1 MRIISKIVLGLLLNL
16 GSFWS
21 ALAQPV
27 HPISTGDPYEL
38 VFDAVQTNGTVS
50 PQVFDYR
57 LRVTFKHDVADSIVV
72 DGFWHGRH
80 GGQSI
85 WKARFHP
92 TMPGEWRWSSTFT
105 DTTDVNLHNK
115 TGRVE
120 AIQPTAYTNTF
131 DDLGWLRVADS
142 GRHLEHESGRPFFW
156 QGDTAWEIAWKS
168 TEEQVDAYLADR
180 KAKGYNAVYV
190 VAESHQYL
198 YDWGVENRERHLMF
212 QDNDYSKI
220 NPQYFEYFDRV
231 ISRINRAGMVAV
243 IVPLWASLTE
253 VHHDP
258 DIHGRFLTK
267 QQSLSLARHIGAR
280 YAGHNVVWI
289 IGGDN
294 RYDTDEKREF
304 WAEFAEVLYTAA
316 GSHHL
321 RTVHPDGYMAS
332 FDYFDFDTPWIDFH
346 MYHSSHLVNSAA
358 SRLLGFK
365 GWEQSPP
372 KPVLNGE
379 PAFEDIPAY
388 FWQQDTTIRISAHDV
403 RQAAWKSFLAGGLM
417 GATYGANGVWQ
428 WHVPDMEAS
437 HNPRNYVVE
446 SLQLPGSSQVGMIRE
461 FFGDMEWWTIEPDPG
476 LAISDDT
483 LIVPVGA
490 RLDRKGWV
498 YIPEGLVD
506 FQLNRRFNQS
516 HIVLTWISP
525 EDLQVVGVDTLRWRS
540 GISTMDVTLPDS
552 SDWLAVLVA
561 ENIRSEEVFL
571 NRRHEITLTST
582 NDYPNPQR
590 NINVWVTFTHESGHT
605 EMLRGFWDGGSTWKI
620 RFKPARLG
628 EWTWRTASSDVTNAG
643 LHNRSGVF
651 DVSVGPDV
659 DPEWGKVK
667 QRLRVSDNNRTL
679 AWEDGTPFFWL
690 GDTVWEM
697 AWKSTPE
704 QLEAY
709 LDDRQSKGYSII
721 QVVTMSH
728 QVFQSFGVENRLGH
742 QYFVNEDLNQLNPRY
757 FDYVDHIVREANK
770 RDMIVAL
777 VPLWAYMMEL
787 HYVPEYHAYNLSI
800 EQSMNVAD
808 YVGARYAGDDVIWIV
823 GGDNAY
829 TTPEMKQFWNDWAIR
844 LKNASGGWHLMTIHP
859 KGYSSSFDFFPPYTP
874 WMDLQMYQSSHLA
887 GGDYTWQAA
896 QRGFALNPV
905 KPVINGEPNYEDIYH
920 NLWEPGD
927 TVSVATFRIRPEHV
941 RQAAWESLL
950 MGATGGVT
958 YGGNGVW
965 QWHIPD
971 IPGSHNAR
979 FFVEEAWT
987 FPGSAHVGIM
997 RKVAEEVQWYSWV
1010 PRPDLVLAS
1019 IAPDIIPLAM
1029 NDLGMVAYLPMGTT
1043 KITLD
1048 LYSLGK
1054 NARYQW
1060 INPTTGDRS
1069 AVASIT
1075 QDTLGL
1081 ARDFTPPDDQDWVLH
1096 VFKSGSF
1103 GTDLGEEPELPDQFQ
1118 VYPAFPN
1125 PFNPST
1131 RLVFEIPGS
1140 SLVTIDIFSVD
1151 GRLVRRI
1158 FEQDR
1163 PQGMHTAVFDAQ
1175 GLGSGIYFARVST
1188 SYGVKSVKM
1197 TLVK

>member
-1 MRIISKIVLGLLLNL
+1 MRIITPIVLGLLLTISL
-16 GSFWS
+16 FTS
-21 ALAQPV
+21 ATAQPA
-27 HPISTGDPYEL
+27 HAISTGDPYEIEFYAL
-38 VFDAVQTNGTVS
+38 QSNSVNS
-50 PQVFDYR
+50 PDIYAHR

-92 TMPGEWRWSSTFT
+92 TMPGEWRWTSTFT
-105 DTTDVNLHNK
+105 DTTDTNLHRDSG
-115 TGRVE
+115 TVV
-120 AIQPTAYTNTF
+120 AAALTSFTNDF
-131 DDLGWLRVADS
+131 DQFGWLKVAS
-142 GRHLEHESGRPFFW
+142 TGRHLQHKSGKPFFW

-168 TEEQVDAYLADR
+168 TDSQVDSYIVDR
-180 KAKGYNAVYV
+180 KAKGYNAVYLV
-190 VAESHQYL
+190 VESHQYL

-212 QDNDYSKI
+212 LEHDYSRI
-220 NPQYFEYFDRV
+220 NPLYFEYLDRV
-231 ISRINRAGMVAV
+231 ISKINRAGMVAV

-258 DIHGRFLTK
+258 DVHGRFISR
-267 QQSLSLARHIGAR
+267 QQSFNLARYVGAR

-294 RYDTDEKREF
+294 KYDTTEKRVF
-304 WAEFAEVLYTAA
+304 WAEFAEILHDAS
-316 GSHHL
+316 GRRHL

-332 FDYFDFDTPWIDFH
+332 FDYFDFGTPWIDFH
-346 MYHSSHLVNSAA
+346 MYHSSHLQSSDAT
-358 SRLLGFK
+358 RILGLR
-365 GWEQSPP
+365 GWQQAPK

-388 FWQQDTTIRISAHDV
+388 FWQEETPVRISAYDV
-403 RQAAWKSFLAGGLM
+403 RQAAWESFLAGGLM
-417 GATYGANGVWQ
+417 GTTYGANGVWQ

-437 HNPRNYVVE
+437 HNPQNYVVE
-446 SLQLPGSSQVGMIRE
+446 SLNLPGSSQVGKVKDYFSGIN
-461 FFGDMEWWTIEPDPG
+461 WWDIIPDPD
-476 LAISDDT
+476 LATSTVTD
-483 LIVPVGA
+483 LVPVGA
-490 RLDRKGWV
+490 KLGRKAWV
-498 YIPEGLVD
+498 YLPHGLSH
-506 FQLNRRFNQS
+506 FQLNNKFEQT
-516 HIVLTWISP
+516 HVVIKWIKP
-525 EDLQVVGVDTLRWRS
+525 ENLEIADVDTLRWAS
-540 GISTMDVTLPDS
+540 GSSSLNIPVADS
-552 SDWLAVLVA
+552 RDWLLEISA
-561 ENIRSEEVFL
+561 ENIRGVEAYV
-571 NRRHEITLTST
+571 NRRHEITLSST
-582 NDYPNPQR
+582 NGYLKPQR
-590 NINVWVTFTHESGHT
+590 NINLWVTFTHESGHT
-605 EMLRGFWDGGSTWKI
+605 EMLRGYWDGGTIWKI
-620 RFKPARLG
+620 RFKPALTG
-628 EWTWRTASSDVTNAG
+628 AWTWTTNCSDPTNVG
-643 LHNRSGVF
+643 LHNRTGVF
-651 DVSVGPDV
+651 DVVVGPED
-659 DPEWGKVK
+659 DPELGKVK
-667 QRLRVSDNNRTL
+667 QRLKVAENGRTL
-679 AWEDGTPFFWL
+679 AWDDGTPFFWL

-709 LDDRQSKGYSII
+709 LDDRQSKGYSVI

-728 QVFQSFGVENRLGH
+728 QVFQSFGVENRLGV
-742 QYFVNEDLNQLNPRY
+742 QYFLNEDLDQLNPRY
-757 FDYVDHIVREANK
+757 FDYVDHIVKEAGK
-770 RDMIVAL
+770 RDMVVAL

-808 YVGARYAGDDVIWIV
+808 YVGARYAGDDVMWIV

-829 TTPEMKQFWNDWAIR
+829 TTPQMKQFWTDWAIR

-859 KGYSSSFDFFPPYTP
+859 KGYASSFDFFPPETP

-896 QRGFALNPV
+896 RRGFALSPV
-905 KPVINGEPNYEDIYH
+905 KPVINGEPSYEDIYH

-950 MGATGGVT
+950 SGATGGVT

-965 QWHIPD
+965 QWHIPE
-971 IPGSHNAR
+971 IPGSHNPR
-979 FFVEEAWT
+979 FFVEEAWQ
-987 FPGSAHVGIM
+987 FPGSTHMGVM
-997 RKVAEEVQWYSWV
+997 RRIAEEVEWFSWV
-1010 PRPDLVLAS
+1010 PRHDLVLAS
-1019 IAPDIIPLAM
+1019 IAPDIIPLSM
-1029 NDLGMVAYLPMGTT
+1029 NEMGMLAYLPMGTT

-1069 AVASIT
+1069 SVTMIS

-1081 ARDFTPPDDQDWVLH
+1081 ARDFRPPNDQDWILH
-1096 VFKSGSF
+1096 VFKPGSF

-1125 PFNPST
+1125 PFNPTT

-1140 SLVTIDIFSVD
+1140 SMVTIDVFSVD
-1151 GRLVRRI
+1151 GRLIRRV

-1163 PQGMHTAVFDAQ
+1163 PQGMHTAVFNAQ
-1175 GLGSGIYFARVST
+1175 GLGSGMYIARITTV
-1188 SYGVKSVKM
+1188 YGVKSVKM

>member
-1 MRIISKIVLGLLLNL
+1 MKLIRPFIFAAVLVCASLTL
-16 GSFWS
+16 SH
-21 ALAQPV
+21 AQTV
-27 HPISTGDPYEL
+27 HPIDTGSPLELTFNALQSNALGNPDVYEE
-38 VFDAVQTNGTVS
+38 
-50 PQVFDYR
+50 R
-57 LRVTFKHDVADSIVV
+57 LRVTFNHATADSVVV

-92 TMPGEWRWSSTFT
+92 TMPGEWTWSTTFT
-105 DTTDVNLHNK
+105 DASDTNLHND
-115 TGRVE
+115 TGSF
-120 AIQPTAYTNTF
+120 TAASLTTPMNVF
-131 DDLGWLRVADS
+131 DGHGWLQVAES
-142 GRHLEHESGRPFFW
+142 GRHLEHASGKPFFW

-168 TEEQVDAYLADR
+168 TEDQVDAYIADR
-180 KAKGYNAVYV
+180 RAKGYNAVYLV
-190 VAESHQYL
+190 VQSHQYL
-198 YDWGVENRERHLMF
+198 YDWGVENRDRNLMF
-212 QDNDYSKI
+212 LDHDYSKI
-220 NPQYFEYFDRV
+220 NPLYFDYLDKV
-231 ISRINRAGMVAV
+231 ITKINQADMVAV
-243 IVPLWASLTE
+243 VVPLWAALTE

-258 DIHGRFLTK
+258 EVHGRFLTK
-267 QQSLSLARHIGAR
+267 EQSINLARYVGAR
-280 YAGHNVVWI
+280 YAGHNVAWI

-294 RYDTDEKREF
+294 KYDTDEKRTF
-304 WAEFAEVLYTAA
+304 WADFAEVLHDAS
-316 GSHHL
+316 GRQHL

-346 MYHSSHLVNSAA
+346 MYHSSHLQSSKA
-358 SRLLGFK
+358 SWLLGWR
-365 GWEQSPP
+365 GWQASPA
-372 KPVLNGE
+372 KPVINGE

-388 FWQQDTTIRISAHDV
+388 FWQQDSTIRISAYDV
-403 RQAAWKSFLAGGLM
+403 RQAAWESFLSGGLM
-417 GATYGANGVWQ
+417 GVTYGANGVWQ

-437 HNPRNYVVE
+437 HIPQDYVIE
-446 SLQLPGSSQVGMIRE
+446 SLQLPGSSQVEMVRNHFE
-461 FFGDMEWWTIEPDPG
+461 DTNWWELVPDPE
-476 LAISDDT
+476 LATSSNED
-483 LIVPVGA
+483 IVPIGA
-490 RLDRKGWV
+490 TLDRKAWV
-498 YIPEGLVD
+498 YVPQGLQSFD
-506 FQLNRRFNQS
+506 LKKSFEQS
-516 HIVLTWISP
+516 HVVMTWRRP
-525 EDLQVVGVDTLRWRS
+525 ESLMVASVDTLRWPS
-540 GISTMDVTLPDS
+540 GSSSMSVSTPDTL
-552 SDWLAVLVA
+552 DWLIDIVA
-561 ENIRSEEVFL
+561 ENIRADEVHL

-582 NDYPNPQR
+582 NGYFKPQR
-590 NINVWVTFTHESGHT
+590 NANLWVTFTHESGHKET
-605 EMLRGFWDGGSTWKI
+605 LRGFWDGGNTWKI
-620 RFKPARLG
+620 RFKPALTG
-628 EWTWRTASSDVTNAG
+628 HWTWLTNSSDVTNTG
-643 LHNRSGVF
+643 LHNRSGDF
-651 DVSVGPDV
+651 DVVVGPED
-659 DPEWGKVK
+659 DPNWGKVK
-667 QRLRVSDNNRTL
+667 QRLRVADNNRTL

-728 QVFQSFGVENRLGH
+728 QVFQSFGVENRLGD
-742 QYFVNEDLNQLNPRY
+742 QYFVNEDLDQLNPRY

-829 TTPEMKQFWNDWAIR
+829 TTPQMKQFWSDWAVR

-859 KGYSSSFDFFPPYTP
+859 KGYASSFDFFPPDTP
-874 WMDLQMYQSSHLA
+874 WIDLQMYQSSHLA

-979 FFVEEAWT
+979 YFVEEAWQ

-997 RKVAEEVQWYSWV
+997 RRVAEEVGWNTWV
-1010 PRPDLVLAS
+1010 PRPELVLAS

-1029 NDLGMVAYLPMGTT
+1029 NEKGMVAYLPMGTT
-1043 KITLD
+1043 KVTLD
-1048 LYSLGK
+1048 LYALGK
-1054 NARYQW
+1054 NAKYQW
-1060 INPTTGDRS
+1060 INPTNGVRS
-1069 AVASIT
+1069 AVATIT

-1081 ARDFTPPDDQDWVLH
+1081 SRDFTPPDDQDWILH
-1096 VFKSGSF
+1096 VYMPGTF
-1103 GTDLGEEPELPDQFQ
+1103 GTDLGEGPELPDEFK

-1131 RLVFEIPGS
+1131 RLVFEIPGPS
-1140 SLVTIDIFSVD
+1140 RVSVDVFSVD

-1158 FEQDR
+1158 FDQDR
-1163 PQGMHTAVFDAQ
+1163 PQGMHTAVFDAR
-1175 GLGSGIYFARVST
+1175 GLGSGVYFARIST
-1188 SYGVKSVKM
+1188 AYGVKSIKM

>member
-1 MRIISKIVLGLLLNL
+1 MRMIYSIILGVLLTIVLY
-16 GSFWS
+16 SPS
-21 ALAQPV
+21 KAQTI
-27 HPISTGDPYEL
+27 HSISTGSPFEL
-38 VFDAVQTNGTVS
+38 EFNARASNGTVL
-50 PQVFDYR
+50 PQIYDER
-57 LRVTFKHDVADSIVV
+57 LRVTFRHATADSIVV

-105 DTTDVNLHNK
+105 DTIDTNLHRV
-115 TGRVE
+115 TGRLE
-120 AIQPTAYTNTF
+120 AVLLSSYSNTF
-131 DDLGWLRVADS
+131 DEFGWLTVAS
-142 GRHLEHESGRPFFW
+142 NGRHLQHQSGKPFFW

-168 TEEQVDAYLADR
+168 TEQQVDAYLADR
-180 KAKGYNAVYV
+180 KAKKYNAVYI

-198 YDWGVENRERHLMF
+198 YDWGVENRDRHLMF
-212 QDNDYSKI
+212 LDNDYSRI
-220 NPQYFEYFDRV
+220 NPLYFEYLDKV
-231 ISRINRAGMVAV
+231 ISKINQADMVAV

-258 DIHGRFLTK
+258 QVHSRFLTK
-267 QQSLSLARHIGAR
+267 KQSFNLARYVGAR

-294 RYDTDEKREF
+294 KYDTIEKRDF
-304 WAEFAEVLYTAA
+304 WADFAEILYDSS
-316 GSHHL
+316 GRQHL
-321 RTVHPDGYMAS
+321 RTVHPDGFMAS
-332 FDYFDFDTPWIDFH
+332 FDYFDFGTPWIDFH
-346 MYHSSHLVNSAA
+346 MYHSSHLQGSDAT
-358 SRLLGFK
+358 RILGLR
-365 GWEQSPP
+365 GWQETPA

-388 FWQQDTTIRISAHDV
+388 FWDPEITTRISAYDV
-403 RQAAWKSFLAGGLM
+403 RQAAWESFLGGGLM
-417 GATYGANGVWQ
+417 GTSYGANGVWQ
-428 WHVPDMEAS
+428 WHVPDMEVS
-437 HNPRNYVVE
+437 HNPRDYVVG
-446 SLQLPGSSQVGMIRE
+446 SLQLPGSAQIAMVKNYFEGIK
-461 FFGDMEWWTIEPDPG
+461 WWNINPDPD
-476 LAISDDT
+476 LATSTDEDIIPT
-483 LIVPVGA
+483 A
-490 RLDRKGWV
+490 AKLDHKGWV
-498 YIPEGLVD
+498 YLPEGLNQ
-506 FQLNRRFNQS
+506 FQLKRKFEKS
-516 HIVLTWISP
+516 HLIIQWKNPENLVLSK
-525 EDLQVVGVDTLRWRS
+525 VDTLRWSSRS
-540 GISTMDVTLPDS
+540 S
-552 SDWLAVLVA
+552 SLVIPVPSPRDWLLELTA
-561 ENIRSEEVFL
+561 ENIRSDEVFL

-582 NDYPNPQR
+582 NNYPNPQR
-590 NINVWVTFTHESGHT
+590 NINLWVTFTHESGHN

-628 EWTWRTASSDVTNAG
+628 EWTWTTSSSDVKNVG

-651 DVSVGPDV
+651 DVTVGPDV
-659 DPEWGKVK
+659 DPQWGKVK
-667 QRLRVSDNNRTL
+667 QRLRVADNKRTL

-704 QLEAY
+704 QLTAY

-728 QVFQSFGVENRLGH
+728 QVFQSFGVENRLGQ
-742 QYFVNEDLNQLNPRY
+742 QYFLNNDLDQLNPRY
-757 FDYVDHIVREANK
+757 FDYIDDIVREAGK
-770 RDMIVAL
+770 RDMIVVL

-808 YVGARYAGDDVIWIV
+808 YIGARYAGDDVMWIV

-829 TTPEMKQFWNDWAIR
+829 TTPEMRQFWTDWAIR

-859 KGYSSSFDFFPPYTP
+859 KGYASSFDFFPPETP

-896 QRGFALNPV
+896 RRGFALNPV
-905 KPVINGEPNYEDIYH
+905 KPVINGEPTYEDIYH

-950 MGATGGVT
+950 SGATGGVT

-965 QWHIPD
+965 QWHIPG

-979 FFVEEAWT
+979 FFVEKAWT
-987 FPGSAHVGIM
+987 FPGSTHVGIM
-997 RKVAEEVQWYSWV
+997 KKVAEEVEWFSWV
-1010 PRPDLVLAS
+1010 PRQDLVLAS
-1019 IAPDIIPLAM
+1019 IAPDIISLSM
-1029 NDLGMVAYLPMGTT
+1029 NDMGMMAYLPMGTT

-1060 INPTTGDRS
+1060 INPTTGDRTQ
-1069 AVASIT
+1069 VAMIK

-1103 GTDLGEEPELPDQFQ
+1103 GTDIGEEPEIPNQFI

-1151 GRLVRRI
+1151 GRLVSRI

-1163 PQGMHTAVFDAQ
+1163 PQGMHTAVFNAQ
-1175 GLGSGIYFARVST
+1175 GLGSGIYFARVRT
-1188 SYGVKSVKM
+1188 AYGVKSVKM

>member
-1 MRIISKIVLGLLLNL
+1 MRMISTIVLGVLLTIVL
-16 GSFWS
+16 SS
-21 ALAQPV
+21 PSKAQTA
-27 HPISTGDPYEL
+27 HPIATGDPYEL
-38 VFDAVQTNGTVS
+38 VFNALQSNGTVS
-50 PQVFDYR
+50 PELYAER
-57 LRVTFKHDVADSIVV
+57 LRVTFKHDMADSVVV

-92 TMPGEWRWSSTFT
+92 TMPGEWRWTSTFT
-105 DTTDVNLHNK
+105 DTTDTNLHRDS
-115 TGRVE
+115 GSF
-120 AIQPTAYTNTF
+120 TAVITPNSSNAF
-131 DDLGWLRVADS
+131 DQFGWLDVAES
-142 GRHLEHESGRPFFW
+142 GRHLQHKSGKPFFW

-168 TEEQVDAYLADR
+168 TEDQVEAYVADR
-180 KAKGYNAVYV
+180 KGKGYNAVYLV
-190 VAESHQYL
+190 VESHQYL

-220 NPQYFEYFDRV
+220 NPQYFEYLDRV
-231 ISRINRAGMVAV
+231 ISHINRAGMVAV

-258 DIHGRFLTK
+258 AIHSRFFSRE
-267 QQSLSLARHIGAR
+267 QSFSLARYVGAR

-294 RYDTDEKREF
+294 KYDTGEIRDF
-304 WAEFAEVLYTAA
+304 WETFAGILYDAS
-316 GSHHL
+316 GRQHL
-321 RTVHPDGYMAS
+321 RTVHPDGYKAS
-332 FDYFDFDTPWIDFH
+332 FDYFDFDKPWIDFH
-346 MYHSSHLVNSAA
+346 MYHSSHLKSSGA
-358 SRLLGFK
+358 SRILGWA
-365 GWEQSPP
+365 GWQQSPP
-372 KPVLNGE
+372 KPVINGE

-388 FWQQDTTIRISAHDV
+388 FWEQGASNRISAYDV
-403 RQAAWKSFLAGGLM
+403 RQAAWESFLAGGLM
-417 GATYGANGVWQ
+417 GVTYGANGVWQ

-437 HNPRNYVVE
+437 HEPRNYIVG
-446 SLQLPGSSQVGMIRE
+446 SLELPGSTQVGKVKQYFEGIA
-461 FFGDMEWWTIEPDPG
+461 WWDIVPDPDM
-476 LAISDDT
+476 ASSNDEE
-483 LIVPVGA
+483 IVPIA
-490 RLDRKGWV
+490 AKLDNRGWV
-498 YIPEGLVD
+498 YLPEGLQQ
-506 FQLNRRFNQS
+506 FQLKRTFEKS
-516 HIVLTWISP
+516 HVVIKWKNPENLTLSK
-525 EDLQVVGVDTLRWRS
+525 VDTLRWVS
-540 GISTMDVTLPDS
+540 GS
-552 SDWLAVLVA
+552 SSSVIPVPSPRDWLLELTA
-561 ENIRSEEVFL
+561 ENIRSEEAYL
-571 NRRHEITLTST
+571 NRRHEITLSST
-582 NDYPNPQR
+582 NGYLKPQR
-590 NINVWVTFTHESGHT
+590 NINIWVTFTHESGHK
-605 EMLRGFWDGGSTWKI
+605 EMLRGFWDGGTTWKI
-620 RFKPARLG
+620 RFKPALTG
-628 EWTWRTASSDVTNAG
+628 TWTWSTACSDITNVG
-643 LHNRSGVF
+643 LHNRTGTF
-651 DVSVGPDV
+651 DVVVGPTD
-659 DPEWGKVK
+659 DPQLGKVK
-667 QRLRVSDNNRTL
+667 QRLRVADNGRTL

-704 QLEAY
+704 QLIAY
-709 LDDRQSKGYSII
+709 LDDRQAKGYTVI

-742 QYFVNEDLNQLNPRY
+742 QYFVNNDLDQLNPRY
-757 FDYVDHIVREANK
+757 FDYVDDIVREAGK
-770 RDMIVAL
+770 RDMIVVL

-808 YVGARYAGDDVIWIV
+808 YVGARYAGDDVMWIV

-829 TTPEMKQFWNDWAIR
+829 TTQQMKQFWTDWAIR

-859 KGYSSSFDFFPPYTP
+859 KGYASSFDFFPPETS
-874 WMDLQMYQSSHLA
+874 WLDLQMYQSSHLA

-896 QRGFALNPV
+896 RRGFALDPV

-950 MGATGGVT
+950 SGATGGVT

-965 QWHIPD
+965 QWHIPS

-979 FFVEEAWT
+979 FFVEEAWQ
-987 FPGSAHVGIM
+987 FPGSAHVGVM
-997 RKVAEEVQWYSWV
+997 RRVAEEVQWFSWV
-1010 PRPDLVLAS
+1010 PRQDLVLSS
-1019 IAPDIIPLAM
+1019 IAPDIIPLSM

-1043 KITLD
+1043 KVTLD

-1060 INPTTGDRS
+1060 INPSTGDRS
-1069 AVASIT
+1069 AVSMIT

-1081 ARDFTPPDDQDWVLH
+1081 ARDFTPPNDQDWVLH
-1096 VFKSGSF
+1096 VFKPGSF
-1103 GTDLGEEPELPDQFQ
+1103 GTDIGEEPELPDQFI

-1125 PFNPST
+1125 PFNPTT

-1140 SLVTIDIFSVD
+1140 SRVAIDVFSVD

-1158 FEQDR
+1158 FDQDR
-1163 PQGMHTAVFDAQ
+1163 PQGMHTAVFNAER
-1175 GLGSGIYFARVST
+1175 LGSGVYFARIST
-1188 SYGVKSVKM
+1188 QYGVKSVKM